1 MLLKFGLR
9 IVVPFLDCQKD
20 LIVARIAC
28 LVVVVLVA
36 GLVALP
42 AGHAREQGGPAL
54 LTRFC
59 GGCHFEGGAEGG
71 VDLEQM
77 LAGLPPGSAEADE
90 GSRNRWVAVW
100 ENLRAETM
108 PPADELRPSPAERG
122 TLLEFVQRG
131 VLGVDPERPDPGHV
145 VLRRLNRV
153 EYANTVRDLTGI
165 TDDVRAEL
173 PADDTGYGFDT
184 IGAVLSLSPLL
195 MEKYL
200 AIAAKVGDQVAQAA
214 VTSKAKD
221 GEREYPGNIRR
232 LFPLGPPPDDPAE
245 RPAHLRR
252 TIRRLAERGFRR
264 PPDEETVDRLTGVA
278 EQVVSSPGGS
288 FEQGVAA
295 AVKAVLA
302 APRFL
307 FRFEAA
313 DDPAKAAAVAGGAEL
328 IDEFS
333 LASRLSYFLWS
344 TMPDDELFTLAR
356 SGSLREQLSGQVARM
371 VKDRRSDAFVRNFV
385 GQWLQTRDVEAL
397 PFDVRRVLGVE
408 DRHEGERIFSTEVR
422 RAMREETELLFAHVL
437 REGLPATDLLVG
449 RETFLNEPLARFYG
463 IPDVRG
469 KQMQLVSLPADSPR
483 GGLLTQGSFLVVTSN
498 PTRTSPVK
506 RGLFVLDN
514 LLGTPAPPAPP
525 EVPPLEDTAAS
536 LGKEASMR
544 ELMERHRGDAL
555 CASCHARMDPLGLAL
570 ERYNAVGQWR
580 GDEEAAGLDTAGR
593 LITGEPFADVR
604 ELSAVIAGPRRR
616 DFYRCLA
623 EKMLTYALG
632 RGVEY
637 FDGPAVDTMIR
648 LVEKDDRLQALVEG
662 VVASVPFQM
671 RRGPDQP
678 TSAASVPLPP

>member
-1 MLLKFGLR
+1 MPSVCRLSAAVAVAHLLLGPLH
-9 IVVPFLDCQKD
+9 
-20 LIVARIAC
+20 
-28 LVVVVLVA
+28 VLGHDEA
-36 GLVALP
+36 GPL
-42 AGHAREQGGPAL
+42 L

-59 GGCHFEGGAEGG
+59 GGCHFEGGEEGG
-71 VDLEQM
+71 VDLDRM
-77 LAGLPPGSAEADE
+77 LSGLPADTAVADE
-90 GSRNRWVAVW
+90 AARNRWVAVW

-108 PPADELRPSPAERG
+108 PPADEERPAAAERREM
-122 TLLEFVQRG
+122 LEFVQRR
-131 VLGVDPERPDPGHV
+131 VLGVDPGRPDPGHV

-165 TDDVRAEL
+165 SSDVQNEL

-184 IGAVLSLSPLL
+184 IGAVLSVSPLL

-200 AIAAKVGDQVAQAA
+200 AIAADVGQRLAVEAVAAPGE
-214 VTSKAKD
+214 D
-221 GEREYPGNIRR
+221 GERVYPDHLRR
-232 LFPLGPPPDDPAE
+232 LFPFGPPPADPAE

-252 TIRRLAERGFRR
+252 SVRHLAERGFRR
-264 PPDEETVDRLTGVA
+264 PVDDEILDRLVTVA
-278 EQVVSSPGGS
+278 EQAASRPGGS

-295 AVKAVLA
+295 AVTAVVA

-307 FRFEAA
+307 FRIEAA
-313 DDPAKAAAVAGGAEL
+313 TPSGAAAPGGGVEL

-356 SGSLREQLSGQVARM
+356 SGSLREQLIAQVARM

-397 PFDVRRVLGVE
+397 PFDVRRVMGIK
-408 DRHEGERIFSTEVR
+408 DREEGERIFSTEVR

-449 RETFLNEPLARFYG
+449 RETFLNEPLARFYR
-463 IPDVRG
+463 IPEVRG
-469 KQMQLVSLPADSPR
+469 KEMRLVSLPADSPR

-525 EVPPLEDTAAS
+525 EVPPLEDAAAS
-536 LGKEASMR
+536 LGADASMR
-544 ELMERHRGDAL
+544 EVMELHRRDAL

-570 ERYNAVGQWR
+570 ERFNAVGQWR
-580 GDEEAAGLDTAGR
+580 SDEETGGLDTAGR

-604 ELSAVIAGPRRR
+604 ELSAVIAGPRKG
-616 DFYRCLA
+616 DFHRCLT

-632 RGVEY
+632 RGLEY
-637 FDGPAVDTMIR
+637 FDGPAVDTIIKELESDGR
-648 LVEKDDRLQALVEG
+648 LLALVEG

-671 RRGPDQP
+671 RRGTD
-678 TSAASVPLPP
+678 

>member
-1 MLLKFGLR
+1 MPSVCRLSAAVAVAHLLLGPLH
-9 IVVPFLDCQKD
+9 
-20 LIVARIAC
+20 
-28 LVVVVLVA
+28 VLGHDEA
-36 GLVALP
+36 GPL
-42 AGHAREQGGPAL
+42 L

-59 GGCHFEGGAEGG
+59 GGCHFEGGEEGG
-71 VDLEQM
+71 VDLDRM
-77 LAGLPPGSAEADE
+77 LSGLPADTAVADE
-90 GSRNRWVAVW
+90 AARNRWVAVW

-108 PPADELRPSPAERG
+108 PPADEPRPSPAERREM
-122 TLLEFVQRG
+122 LEFVQRR
-131 VLGVDPERPDPGHV
+131 VLGVDSERPDPGHV
-145 VLRRLNRV
+145 VLRRLNRG
-153 EYANTVRDLTGI
+153 EYANTVGDLTGI
-165 TDDVRAEL
+165 PDDVRAEL

-200 AIAAKVGDQVAQAA
+200 AIAAKVGDQVAEAA
-214 VTSKAKD
+214 VASQAKD
-221 GEREYPGNIRR
+221 GKREYPGNIRR
-232 LFPLGPPPDDPAE
+232 LFPFGPPPDDPAE

-252 TIRRLAERGFRR
+252 TIHRLVERGFRR
-264 PPDEETVDRLTGVA
+264 PPDEETVDRLASVA
-278 EQVVSSPGGS
+278 ERVVASPGGS
-288 FEQGVAA
+288 FERGVAA
-295 AVKAVLA
+295 ALTAVLA

-313 DDPAKAAAVAGGAEL
+313 DPAKAAGEAEL

-333 LASRLSYFLWS
+333 LASRLSYFLWG

-356 SGSLREQLSGQVARM
+356 SGSLRAQLSGQVARM

-397 PFDVRRVLGVE
+397 PFDVRRVLGVK

-422 RAMREETELLFAHVL
+422 RAMRQETELLFAHVL

-544 ELMERHRGDAL
+544 ELMERHRSDAL
-555 CASCHARMDPLGLAL
+555 CASCHARMDPLGLTL
-570 ERYNAVGQWR
+570 ERFNAVGQWR
-580 GDEEAAGLDTAGR
+580 GDEETAGLETAGR

-623 EKMLTYALG
+623 EKMLIYALG

-637 FDGPAVDTMIR
+637 FDGPAVDTI
-648 LVEKDDRLQALVEG
+648 VQQTEADDRLRTLVEG

-678 TSAASVPLPP
+678 APAAKALPPAAVPPVEKEIP